1 MFDLVQTK
9 MQLLEQMLQKSV
21 IFNIG
26 TKTIRRGRLLLFNI
40 DEYYIKF
47 TIKTNKDIIKTY
59 DAPYPYDI
67 TEGDNS
73 IKLSYKLEDVCRG
86 NSRKEEFI
94 REQIPIG
101 NNKLY
106 DTKLIITNI
115 DPMVNK

>member
-1 MFDLVQTK
+1 MSDLVQKK
-9 MQLLEQMLQKSV
+9 MKLLEQMLQKNV

-26 TKTIRRGRLLLFNI
+26 TKTIRRGKLLLFNI
-40 DEYYIKF
+40 DDYYIKF

-67 TEGDNS
+67 MEGDNS
-73 IKLSYKLEDVCRG
+73 VKLSYMLEDFCRG
-86 NSRKEEFI
+86 NAKKEKFI
-94 REQIPIG
+94 REQTPIN

-115 DPMVNK
+115 DPQVNK

>member
-1 MFDLVQTK
+1 MYTK
-9 MQLLEQMLQKSV
+9 IKLLERMLQKNV
-21 IFNIG
+21 VFNIG

-47 TIKTNKDIIKTY
+47 TIKTNKNVIKTY

-67 TEGDNS
+67 EVGDNS
-73 IKLSYKLEDVCRG
+73 IKLSYKLETFCRG
-86 NSRKEEFI
+86 NVKKEELL
-94 REQIPIG
+94 REQVPIG

>member
-1 MFDLVQTK
+1 MSDLVYK
-9 MQLLEQMLQKSV
+9 KIKLLERMLQKNV
-21 IFNIG
+21 VFNIG

-47 TIKTNKDIIKTY
+47 TIKTNKNVIKTY

-67 TEGDNS
+67 EVGDNS
-73 IKLSYKLEDVCRG
+73 IKLSYKLETFCRG
-86 NSRKEEFI
+86 NVKKEEFL
-94 REQIPIG
+94 REQLPVG

>member
-1 MFDLVQTK
+1 MSDLVLKK
-9 MQLLEQMLQKSV
+9 MKLLEPMLQKNV

-26 TKTIRRGRLLLFNI
+26 TKTIRRGKLLLFNI
-40 DEYYIKF
+40 DDYYIKF
-47 TIKTNKDIIKTY
+47 TIKTNKDVIKTY

-67 TEGDNS
+67 MVGDNS
-73 IKLSYKLEDVCRG
+73 VKLSYKLEDFCKG
-86 NSRKEEFI
+86 NTKKEELI

>member
-1 MFDLVQTK
+1 MSDLVQTK
-9 MQLLEQMLQKSV
+9 LKLLENMLQKSV

-26 TKTIRRGRLLLFNI
+26 TKTIRRGKLLLFNI

-47 TIKTNKDIIKTY
+47 TIKTNKGIIKTY

-73 IKLSYKLEDVCRG
+73 IKMSYKLEDFCRG
-86 NSRKEEFI
+86 NTKKEQFL
-94 REQIPIG
+94 REQLPIG

-115 DPMVNK
+115 DPIVNK